1 MKIIRKIVAALWV
14 SVSPL
19 NFKNK
24 FQVGMVNIFFFFL
37 VVPPELQRDFPP
49 VSSLSMGIFTAN
61 QTHSQYADLTPVTI
75 LGL

>member
-24 FQVGMVNIFFFFL
+24 FQVGMVNIFFFFWLYHLSYKEISLQFL
-37 VVPPELQRDFPP
+37 VYRWE
-49 VSSLSMGIFTAN
+49 SSR
-61 QTHSQYADLTPVTI
+61 QTKPTPSTQI
-75 LGL
+75 